1 MEVMYMLKGFRDF
14 IMRGNVVDL
23 AVAVII
29 GGAFNSIVQA
39 LVKDIIT
46 PFIGVFGGVPDFSGL
61 KLNINSSMC
70 LVGDFIN
77 QLISFLIMASVIY
90 FAIVM
95 PMNKIM
101 VRINK
106 GEKIDPKTKS
116 CPECLSIVP
125 LQAKRCKF
133 CTSVIREK

>member
-1 MEVMYMLKGFRDF
+1 MLKGFRDF

-61 KLNINSSMC
+61 KLNINSSLF

>member
-61 KLNINSSMC
+61 KLNINSSLF

-77 QLISFLIMASVIY
+77 QLISFIIMASVIY

-133 CTSVIREK
+133 CTSIIREK

>member
-61 KLNINSSMC
+61 KLNINSSLF

-77 QLISFLIMASVIY
+77 QLISFIIMASVIY

>member
-1 MEVMYMLKGFRDF
+1 MLKGFRDF

-61 KLNINSSMC
+61 KLNINSSLF

-77 QLISFLIMASVIY
+77 QLISFIIMASVIY

-133 CTSVIREK
+133 CTSIIREK

>member
-1 MEVMYMLKGFRDF
+1 MLKGFRDF

-61 KLNINSSMC
+61 KLNINSSLF

-77 QLISFLIMASVIY
+77 QLISFIIMASVIY

>member
-1 MEVMYMLKGFRDF
+1 MLKGFRDF

-46 PFIGVFGGVPDFSGL
+46 PFIGVFGGVPDFSGM
-61 KLNINSSMC
+61 KLSINKSEF
-70 LVGDFIN
+70 LIGDFFN
-77 QLISFLIMASVIY
+77 QIVSFLIIASVIY
-90 FAIVM
+90 FAIIM

-101 VRINK
+101 ERVNK

-125 LQAKRCKF
+125 IKAKRCKF
-133 CTSVIREK
+133 CRSLQQQ

>member
-61 KLNINSSMC
+61 KLNINSSLF

>member
-29 GGAFNSIVQA
+29 GGAFNS
-39 LVKDIIT
+39 
-46 PFIGVFGGVPDFSGL
+46 
-61 KLNINSSMC
+61 SMF

-133 CTSVIREK
+133 CTSVIR